1 MSFRAGKR
9 PESARGPVHGP
20 TIMLGDGS
28 YFDYENPEASAMTI
42 EDFAYGLAYTCRF
55 RGQTRAR
62 LRGNKRCYYSVAEHC
77 VRGAEAV
84 FALTGDREL
93 AFDFL
98 MHEGGEPTCGDD
110 PGPLKPLCPDKKAL
124 EKRCEAAAH
133 KRFGVTMRDP
143 AYIKYIDLRMLAT
156 EQRDLMPQSGGDKW
170 RNAED
175 HDDDLPAPFAFEI
188 VPLSHPDVAAVH
200 FLSLYDRLKPA
211 EAA

>member
-1 MSFRAGKR
+1 VNATA
-9 PESARGPVHGP
+9 EAARITGP

-28 YFDYENPEASAMTI
+28 YFDYTDPESSQMTI

-62 LRGNKRCYYSVAEHC
+62 LEGNRRVFYSVAEHC
-77 VRGAEAV
+77 VRGARWV
-84 FALTGDREL
+84 FENTGDREL
-93 AFDFL
+93 AYDFL

-110 PGPLKPLCPDKKAL
+110 PGPMKLLCPDKKAL

-133 KRFGVTMRDP
+133 KRFGVTMRNP
-143 AYIKYIDLRMLAT
+143 AYIKEIDLRMLAT

-175 HDDDLPAPFAFEI
+175 HPRDLPEPFGFRI
-188 VPLSHPDVAAVH
+188 VPYVHPDVAAVW
-200 FLSLYDRLKPA
+200 FLSLYRQLKPA
-211 EAA
+211 GVA